1 MRLSVPIFAAVLAAS
16 WLPWAAA
23 EPAAETPPAAYDVC
37 DDTLH
42 DALGRPVSPADHP
55 ASDSP
60 YAACDQAIDWW
71 QRRLLGVRARALLE
85 PTPENVA
92 AYLAAYRDALVK
104 ADAFMSLCNG
114 QLKRE
119 GAHHAAR

>member
-1 MRLSVPIFAAVLAAS
+1 MRPSVPVLAAVLAAA

-23 EPAAETPPAAYDVC
+23 DTPASTPPAAYGVC
-37 DDTLH
+37 DDALH
-42 DALGRPVSPADHP
+42 DALGRPVTPGGHP
-55 ASDSP
+55 TGDSP
-60 YAACDQAIDWW
+60 HAACDQAIDWW
-71 QRRLLGVRARALLE
+71 QQRLLGVRARALLE

-104 ADAFMSLCNG
+104 ADAFMALCTR

-119 GAHHAAR
+119 GADHAAR